1 MLNLDIQP
9 RFDRLKAISSSLD
22 KQVEQYMLDV
32 TDEAADRSKES
43 IRNEMRQSGLGRLS
57 NAIGSTSDK
66 KQRTIKRRGE
76 RVSTYG
82 AVFIRSRSPRTV
94 GAIKSYTEGSDISPR
109 KGRYLW
115 IATDDIKRLARVPL
129 PSTGGRSRA
138 NVRLQPHLWDRTYGR
153 TLGPLIPI
161 RGKDG
166 MPLLV
171 IKDTTVSASGK
182 SGSVKPRTKTGKVR
196 KGQVEKDIVVA
207 FNGIPNTKRAAR
219 INPEAIVT
227 AVVSSINQQELSSQ
241 IKDVF

>member
-9 RFDRLKAISSSLD
+9 RFDRLKLISSSLD
-22 KQVEQYMLDV
+22 KEVEQYMLDV
-32 TDEAADRSKES
+32 TDKAADMSKES
-43 IRNEMRQSGLGRLS
+43 IRNEMRQSGLGGLA

-66 KQRTIKRRGE
+66 QKKTIKRRGNI
-76 RVSTYG
+76 VSTYG
-82 AVFIRSRSPRTV
+82 VVHIRSRSPRTV

-115 IATDDIKRLARVPL
+115 IATDDIKRLARIPI
-129 PSTGGRSRA
+129 SSDGGRSSA

-166 MPLLV
+166 TPLLIV
-171 IKDTTVSASGK
+171 ENATVSASGK
-182 SGSVKPRTKTGKVR
+182 SGSIKPKTKTGKAR
-196 KGQVEKDIVVA
+196 KGQVEKDIIVA
-207 FNGIPNTKRAAR
+207 FIGIPNTKRAAR

-227 AVVSSINQQELSSQ
+227 AVVSSINQQELNNQ
-241 IKDVF
+241 IKDAF